1 MKFKKKVFQTIK
13 RSEKY
18 VKKLLTFRG
27 PDNIMFSIKEIKNE
41 ENEIIDENEDTSEAV
56 ERILKQIKF

>member
-1 MKFKKKVFQTIK
+1 M
-13 RSEKY
+13 EKY